1 MSVLLAKQKDIWY
14 MYFFKTEKSLM
25 LVHFQN
31 GKMSDVGTFFKTEKC
46 LMSVL
51 FAKRENLWCRYFL
64 QKPLMSVLFA
74 KHKNVSTLPAPAPPA
89 AAGYRLDLWG
99 GGRTS
104 PPGECLRCHQTGP
117 TNSNSQHPFPIQT
130 FHTIA
135 NSLGICKDFASEI
148 EKGYSAY
155 LTLSWCRVADRFLN
169 TGFLQEWLWGR

>member
-64 QKPLMSVLFA
+64 QKPLMSVVFA
-74 KHKNVSTLPAPAPPA
+74 KQKNVSTLPAPAPPA

-104 PPGECLRCHQTGP
+104 PPGQRRVSALPPNRTNQLKQPTPVSYPDFPHHRQLFRNLQRFCLWDGK
-117 TNSNSQHPFPIQT
+117 
-130 FHTIA
+130 
-135 NSLGICKDFASEI
+135 GILC
-148 EKGYSAY
+148 
-155 LTLSWCRVADRFLN
+155 VLN
-169 TGFLQEWLWGR
+169 QRDIKLM